1 MNEKEKIDLK
11 QRKNKYT
18 VKFKLEVVYMIKKGI
33 SLHTIEKNYKI
44 DRHTLRNWKYN
55 EDQFKLVIKKE
66 NHYLKNRFFLYIE
79 NFSSTEEEDIY
90 KFIKKARES
99 HKPIDTKSVF
109 AFASTLK
116 EDYTK
121 KISLN

>member
-1 MNEKEKIDLK
+1 VD
-11 QRKNKYT
+11 
-18 VKFKLEVVYMIKKGI
+18 MIKKNI

-44 DRHTLRNWKYN
+44 DRYKLKNWKYN
-55 EDQFKLVIKKE
+55 KDQFKLVIKKE
-66 NHYLKNRFFLYIE
+66 NHYLKNRSGFIYR

-90 KFIKKARES
+90 KFIKKAREN
-99 HKPIDTKSVF
+99 HKPIGIKSIF

-121 KISLN
+121 KSPLIKLKW